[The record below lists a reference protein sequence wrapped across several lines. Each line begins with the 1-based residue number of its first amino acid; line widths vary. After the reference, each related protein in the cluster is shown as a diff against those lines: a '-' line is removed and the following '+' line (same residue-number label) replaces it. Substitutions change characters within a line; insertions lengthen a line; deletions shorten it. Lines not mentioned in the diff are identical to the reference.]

1 MIASCDCN
9 AKAKTEAWN
18 PMIPDSRLCRQV
30 FLQLYGLQ
38 VAEVSEIIM
47 LVNLWWFS
55 QQICYPASELSKVS
69 QHAAYNCYPIVDHLL
84 L

>member
-9 AKAKTEAWN
+9 AKAKTEASF

-38 VAEVSEIIM
+38 VAEVRRFIM
-47 LVNLWWFS
+47 
-55 QQICYPASELSKVS
+55 
-69 QHAAYNCYPIVDHLL
+69 
-84 L
+84 